1 MLPLLYRL
9 LSRAYLQDIIMK
21 SQRPPLI
28 NANSPVDNGP
38 AAAQRRMVLKR
49 LASLSRWLHIY
60 LSMAS
65 FVILL
70 FFAVTG
76 LTLNHAERFSAR
88 PRVEQI
94 KGKVEINW
102 IKVEDAAVDKL
113 AIVEHLRQTHG
124 VKGALTDFRLD
135 ESEATVSFKGPGY
148 AADAFINR
156 ETGEYELTETRSGLV
171 AALNDLHKGR
181 DTGREWSWLIDAS
194 AVLMTLVSLTG
205 LVLIWFVKR
214 RRLSG
219 LMLAGACGVACY
231 LIYLFLIP

>member
-1 MLPLLYRL
+1 
-9 LSRAYLQDIIMK
+9 MK
-21 SQRPPLI
+21 SQQAPLM
-28 NANSPVDNGP
+28 NANFLVDNVG
-38 AAAQRRMVLKR
+38 AKAAQRRLGAKRR

-65 FVILL
+65 FAILL

-76 LTLNHAERFSAR
+76 LTLNHAERFSVR
-88 PRVEQI
+88 QRITQI
-94 KGKVEINW
+94 KGRVKSDW
-102 IKVEDAAVDKL
+102 IKAEDAAVDKL
-113 AIVEHLRQTHG
+113 AVVEHLRQAHG
-124 VKGALTDFRLD
+124 IKGALSDFRLD
-135 ESEATVSFKGPGY
+135 ESEAAVSFKGPGY

-181 DTGREWSWLIDAS
+181 DTGRAWSWLIDAS

-219 LMLAGACGVACY
+219 LILAGVCGVACY
-231 LIYLFLIP
+231 IIYLFLIP

>member
-1 MLPLLYRL
+1 
-9 LSRAYLQDIIMK
+9 MK
-21 SQRPPLI
+21 SQQAPLI
-28 NANSPVDNGP
+28 NANFLVDNVD
-38 AAAQRRMVLKR
+38 ATSAQRRLVTKRR

-65 FVILL
+65 FAILL

-88 PRVEQI
+88 QRITQI
-94 KGKVEINW
+94 KGKVESDW
-102 IKVEDAAVDKL
+102 IKAEDAAVDKL
-113 AIVEHLRQTHG
+113 AIVEHLRQAHG
-124 VKGALTDFRLD
+124 IKGALSDFRLD
-135 ESEATVSFKGPGY
+135 ESEAAVSFKGPGY

-181 DTGREWSWLIDAS
+181 DTGRAWSWLIDAS

-219 LMLAGACGVACY
+219 LMLAGVCGLACY
-231 LIYLFLIP
+231 MIYLFLIP

>member
-1 MLPLLYRL
+1 
-9 LSRAYLQDIIMK
+9 MK
-21 SQRPPLI
+21 SQQSTLI
-28 NANSPVDNGP
+28 NASFP
-38 AAAQRRMVLKR
+38 AGAVGVTAAQRQVVPKR
-49 LASLSRWLHIY
+49 RVASLSRWLHIY

-76 LTLNHAERFSAR
+76 LTLNHAERFGAT
-88 PRVEQI
+88 PHVTQI
-94 KGKVEINW
+94 KGKVKIDW
-102 IKVEDAAVDKL
+102 IKAEDAAVDKL
-113 AIVEHLRQTHG
+113 AIVERLRQAHG
-124 VKGALTDFRLD
+124 VKGALSDFRLD
-135 ESEATVSFKGPGY
+135 ESDAAVSFKGPGY

-156 ETGEYELTETRSGLV
+156 ETGEYELTETRNGLI
-171 AALNDLHKGR
+171 AAINDLHKGR
-181 DTGREWSWLIDAS
+181 DTGRAWSWLIDAS

-219 LMLAGACGVACY
+219 LMLAGVCGVACY

>member
-1 MLPLLYRL
+1 
-9 LSRAYLQDIIMK
+9 MK
-21 SQRPPLI
+21 FQQPPLI
-28 NANSPVDNGP
+28 NANFPPDNTGP
-38 AAAQRRMVLKR
+38 TTRSRLDFKRRM
-49 LASLSRWLHIY
+49 ASLSRWLHIY

-65 FVILL
+65 FAILL

-76 LTLNHAERFSAR
+76 LTLNHAERFGAS
-88 PRVEQI
+88 PRVTQI
-94 KGKVEINW
+94 KGKVKIDW
-102 IKVEDAAVDKL
+102 VKAEDTAVDKL
-113 AIVEHLRQTHG
+113 AIVEYLRQSHG
-124 VKGALTDFRLD
+124 VKGALSDFRL
-135 ESEATVSFKGPGY
+135 EEAEAEVSFKGPGY
-148 AADAFINR
+148 AADAFIDR

-181 DTGREWSWLIDAS
+181 DTGGAWSWLIDVS

-219 LMLAGACGVACY
+219 LILAGLCGVACY

>member
-1 MLPLLYRL
+1 
-9 LSRAYLQDIIMK
+9 MK
-21 SQRPPLI
+21 SQQPPLI
-28 NANSPVDNGP
+28 NANFPPDNFGP
-38 AAAQRRMVLKR
+38 TAAQRRPVPKRR

-76 LTLNHAERFSAR
+76 LTLNHAERFGAA
-88 PRVEQI
+88 PRIAQI
-94 KGKVEINW
+94 KGKLNINW

-113 AIVEHLRQTHG
+113 AIVEHFRQAHG
-124 VKGALTDFRLD
+124 VKGALSDFRLE
-135 ESEATVSFKGPGY
+135 ESEAAVSFKGPGY
-148 AADAFINR
+148 AADAFIDR

-181 DTGREWSWLIDAS
+181 DTGRAWSWLIDAS

-219 LMLAGACGVACY
+219 LMLAGVCGVACY